1 MIKPH
6 QFINIAYEIAE
17 SSKCTRL
24 KVGAV
29 IVKDNRIVGTG
40 YNGLPSDWDDNTCTK
55 PCSGCPHTIHA
66 EANAIAFAAKSGVS
80 TDGASIFITAAPCIN
95 CGLLIIQ
102 AGIKKVY
109 FRQLYRSISSDGLQ
123 GIQMLLDAGIEVY
136 QQNAEGMTWKTYIE
150 YSSVMEKIKLE

>member
-6 QFINIAYEIAE
+6 QFLNIAYEIAN

-29 IVKDNRIVGTG
+29 IVKDNRIIATG
-40 YNGLPSDWDDNTCTK
+40 YNGLPSGWDDKSCK
-55 PCSGCPHTIHA
+55 PFCEGCKYTIHA
-66 EANAIAFAAKSGVS
+66 EANAISFAAKSGVP
-80 TDGASIFITAAPCIN
+80 TDGSSIYVTAAPCVN

-109 FRQLYRSISSDGLQ
+109 CRELYKSHSSDGML
-123 GIQMLLDAGIEVY
+123 GIQMLLDSDIEVY
-136 QQNAEGMTWKTYIE
+136 RQDPVSLVWRKYEE
-150 YSSVMEKIKLE
+150 YVGVSKEVELQ